1 MTPEELVIGTQLLN
15 QTQMILGQGWDILV
29 YGTIVSNSLYFLSV
43 LISIVVFIIATKRL
57 YDSDGLDNNI
67 EDAAFIGFLVGCFV
81 LLMLAVLTTMALGII
96 CPEYTIMRDVLSSLS
111 PN

>member
-1 MTPEELVIGTQLLN
+1 MTPEELAIGIQLLN
-15 QTQMILGQGWDILV
+15 QTQTILGQGWDILV

-43 LISIVVFIIATKRL
+43 LISIVVFIAVTKRL
-57 YDSDGLDNNI
+57 YDSDEYDNI
-67 EDAAFIGFLVGCFV
+67 KDAAVIGFFVGAFT

>member
-15 QTQMILGQGWDILV
+15 QTQTILGQGWDVLV

-43 LISIVVFIIATKRL
+43 LISIVVFIAATKRL
-57 YDSDGLDNNI
+57 YDSDECDNI
-67 EDAAFIGFLVGCFV
+67 KDAAFIGFLVGTFT
-81 LLMLAVLTTMALGII
+81 LLMLAMLTTMVLGII
-96 CPEYTIMRDVLSSLS
+96 CPEYTIMRNVLSSLS

>member
-1 MTPEELVIGTQLLN
+1 MSPEELAIGTQLLN
-15 QTQMILGQGWDILV
+15 QTQTILGQGWDVLV

-43 LISIVVFIIATKRL
+43 LISIVVFIITTKRIYA
-57 YDSDGLDNNI
+57 YDKKYTI
-67 EDAAFIGFLVGCFV
+67 ENATFIGLLVGCFV
-81 LLMLAVLTTMALGII
+81 LLMLTVLTTMALGII

>member
-15 QTQMILGQGWDILV
+15 QTQMILGQGWDVLV
-29 YGTIVSNSLYFLSV
+29 YGTIVSNSLCFLSV
-43 LISIVVFIIATKRL
+43 LISIVVFIAVTKRL
-57 YDSDGLDNNI
+57 YNSDECDNI

-81 LLMLAVLTTMALGII
+81 LLMLVVLTTMALGII
-96 CPEYTIMRDVLSSLS
+96 CPEYTIMKNVLSSLS

>member
-1 MTPEELVIGTQLLN
+1 MKNTI
-15 QTQMILGQGWDILV
+15 DINANRK
-29 YGTIVSNSLYFLSV
+29 YREFDT
-43 LISIVVFIIATKRL
+43 IVVFIAVTKRL
-57 YDSDGLDNNI
+57 YDSDEYDNI
-67 EDAAFIGFLVGCFV
+67 KDAAVIGFFVGAFT

>member
-1 MTPEELVIGTQLLN
+1 MTPEELAIGIQLLN
-15 QTQMILGQGWDILV
+15 QTQTILGQGWDVLV

-43 LISIVVFIIATKRL
+43 LISIVVFIAVTKRL
-57 YDSDGLDNNI
+57 YDSDECNNI
-67 EDAAFIGFLVGCFV
+67 VDAAFIGFLVGAFT

-96 CPEYTIMRDVLSSLS
+96 CPEYTIMRDMLSSLS